1 MAKPKKKTKKP
12 HSRSLMNRS
21 DIPYAQRMA
30 MKHQAEIEWHR
41 EHAARIYMYCLCK
54 ALHEKEKKGYKSL
67 VRFSLVFME
76 LIKEFYEDPELAM
89 ARIKRRLAQNGI
101 EVSGEFY
108 YMEVPGAT
116 AKEQEIHDNSMQAT
130 QAAQYVGAVAMNDVF
145 GFANLRQDR
154 LHEAV
159 RENTAQYA
167 KEGEGF
173 LLEYMEKIG
182 FKVEGNIVRAF
193 VDENGNPVTPGQALK
208 QKPSKGGNDYVR

>member
-1 MAKPKKKTKKP
+1 MKKKKHKKNRG
-12 HSRSLMNRS
+12 RSLMDRS
-21 DIPYAQRMA
+21 DIPYAERLKMQ
-30 MKHQAEIEWHR
+30 HQAEIDYHR
-41 EHAARIYMYCLCK
+41 EHAARIYMYSLCK

-89 ARIKRRLAQNGI
+89 ARIKRRLAQNDI

-108 YMEVPGAT
+108 YVEVPGAT
-116 AKEQEIHDNSMQAT
+116 AKEQDIHDNSMQAT

-154 LHEAV
+154 LREAV
-159 RENTAQYA
+159 RENTARYA

-173 LLEYMEKIG
+173 LLDYMKKIG
-182 FKVEGNIVRAF
+182 FKVEGNKVMAF
-193 VDENGNPVTPGQALK
+193 VDDDGEPVPVGRALK
-208 QKPSKGGNDYVR
+208 EGYLDE

>member
-1 MAKPKKKTKKP
+1 MKKKKPKKSR
-12 HSRSLMNRS
+12 SRSLMDRS
-21 DIPYAQRMA
+21 DIPYAERLKMQ
-30 MKHQAEIEWHR
+30 HQAEIDYHR

-108 YMEVPGAT
+108 YLEVPGAT

-154 LHEAV
+154 LREAV
-159 RENTAQYA
+159 RENTARYA
-167 KEGEGF
+167 KDGEGF

-182 FKVEGNIVRAF
+182 FKVEGNKVMAF
-193 VDENGNPVTPGQALK
+193 VDDDGEPVPVGRALK
-208 QKPSKGGNDYVR
+208 EGYLDE

>member
-1 MAKPKKKTKKP
+1 MKKKKHKK
-12 HSRSLMNRS
+12 SRGRSLMDRS
-21 DIPYAQRMA
+21 DIPYAERLKMQ
-30 MKHQAEIEWHR
+30 HQAEIDYHR
-41 EHAARIYMYCLCK
+41 EHAERIYMYCLCK

-116 AKEQEIHDNSMQAT
+116 AKDQEIHDNSMQAT

-154 LHEAV
+154 LREAV
-159 RENTAQYA
+159 RENTARYA

-173 LLEYMEKIG
+173 LLDYMKKIG
-182 FKVEGNIVRAF
+182 FKVEGNKVMAF
-193 VDENGNPVTPGQALK
+193 VDDDGEPVPVGRALK
-208 QKPSKGGNDYVR
+208 EGWLDGK

>member
-1 MAKPKKKTKKP
+1 MSKKNHKKRN
-12 HSRSLMNRS
+12 SRSLMNRS

-30 MKHQAEIEWHR
+30 MKHQAEIEYHR
-41 EHAARIYMYCLCK
+41 EHAARVYMYSLCK

-67 VRFSLVFME
+67 VRFTLVFME

-101 EVSGEFY
+101 EVSEEFY

-145 GFANLRQDR
+145 GFANIRQERLR
-154 LHEAV
+154 EAV
-159 RENTAQYA
+159 RENTARYA

-173 LLEYMEKIG
+173 LLDYMKKIG
-182 FKVEGNIVRAF
+182 FKVEGNKVMAF
-193 VDENGNPVTPGQALK
+193 VDDDGKAVPVSRAMKEGYLDGQ
-208 QKPSKGGNDYVR
+208 

>member
-1 MAKPKKKTKKP
+1 MKKKKPKKGRG
-12 HSRSLMNRS
+12 RSLMNRS
-21 DIPYAQRMA
+21 DIPYAERLKMQ
-30 MKHQAEIEWHR
+30 HQAEIEYHR
-41 EHAARIYMYCLCK
+41 EHAARVYMYSLCK

-108 YMEVPGAT
+108 FVEIPGAT
-116 AKEQEIHDNSMQAT
+116 AKEKDIHDNSMQAT

-145 GFANLRQDR
+145 GFANIRQERLR
-154 LHEAV
+154 EAV
-159 RENTAQYA
+159 RENTARYA

-182 FKVEGNIVRAF
+182 FKVEGNKVMAF
-193 VDENGNPVTPGQALK
+193 VDDDGKAVPVSRAMKEGYLD
-208 QKPSKGGNDYVR
+208 G

>member
-1 MAKPKKKTKKP
+1 MARPKKKGKK
-12 HSRSLMNRS
+12 HQHRSLMNRS
-21 DIPYAQRMA
+21 DIPYAQRLA
-30 MKHQAEIEWHR
+30 MKHQSDIEYNR
-41 EHAARIYMYCLCK
+41 ERSARMYMYCLCK

-76 LIKEFYEDPELAM
+76 LIKEFYEDQELAM

-108 YMEVPGAT
+108 SVEIPGAT

-154 LHEAV
+154 LREAV
-159 RENTAQYA
+159 RENTARYA

-173 LLEYMEKIG
+173 LLDYMKKIG
-182 FKVEGNIVRAF
+182 FKVEGNKVMAF
-193 VDENGNPVTPGQALK
+193 VNDDGEPVPVSRAMKEGLADGKT
-208 QKPSKGGNDYVR
+208 